1 MPKPLPRDF
10 YKQCTIDVA
19 RGLLGQVLV
28 HVLPDGR
35 RLSGRIVETEAYLGP
50 EDPAAHSYGGK
61 PTPRTQVM
69 YGEAGHS
76 YIYFIYGMY
85 FCLNVITREIG
96 TPEGVLL
103 RALEPLE
110 GLEHMRAKRPHLKDF
125 ELANGPGKLC
135 LALELTR
142 AQNDLDVVKSRT
154 LYITEP
160 EHPTAFTISEGPR
173 VGIGNEHD
181 AVHWPLRFGLAGH
194 PSLSKPRFPNYQE

>member
-1 MPKPLPRDF
+1 MSKPLPREF
-10 YKQCTIDVA
+10 YQQCTIDVA
-19 RGLLGQVLV
+19 RNLLGQVLV
-28 HVLPDGR
+28 HVLPDGH

-69 YGEAGHS
+69 YGDAGHS
-76 YIYFIYGMY
+76 YIYFIYGMH
-85 FCLNVITREIG
+85 FCLNVITREVG
-96 TPEGVLL
+96 VPEGVLF

-110 GLEHMRAKRPHLKDF
+110 GLAHMRARCPHLKDF

-135 LALELTR
+135 RALQLN
-142 AQNDLDVVKSRT
+142 AFHYGFDLVKSDT

-160 EHPTAFTISEGPR
+160 KSPLNFTISEGPR

>member
-1 MPKPLPRDF
+1 MSKPLPREF
-10 YKQCTIDVA
+10 YQRCTIDVA
-19 RGLLGQVLV
+19 RDLVGRILV

-61 PTPRTQVM
+61 VTPRTQVM
-69 YGEAGHS
+69 YGEAGRS

-85 FCLNVITREIG
+85 FCFNVITREVG
-96 TPEGVLL
+96 VPEAVLI

-110 GLEHMRAKRPHLKDF
+110 GLESMRARRPHLKDF

-135 LALELTR
+135 LALELER
-142 AQNDLDVVKSRT
+142 AQNDIDIVKSDK

-160 EHPTAFTISEGPR
+160 KSPLNVAICDGPR